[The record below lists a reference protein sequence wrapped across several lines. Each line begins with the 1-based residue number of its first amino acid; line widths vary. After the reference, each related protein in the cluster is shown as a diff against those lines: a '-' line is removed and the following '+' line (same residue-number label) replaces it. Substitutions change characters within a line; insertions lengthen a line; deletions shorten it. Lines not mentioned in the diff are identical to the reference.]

1 MMVRDNETYINK
13 KEIIKKYHLS
23 KNFASLLI
31 SLKRFEKF
39 TIYEK
44 NVRFVNERVF
54 EQYLV
59 ENGLWGDIS
68 EYVQY
73 IRNCV

>member
-13 KEIIKKYHLS
+13 KEIIKKYNLS

-44 NVRFVNERVF
+44 NVRFVNEKVF